1 MSEIEL
7 KFLLDEAGT
16 RKLKSRLKTLE
27 IAVDTPRT
35 RLVRTIYY
43 DTPEQDLRRNGIA
56 VRMRRDGRRWI
67 QTVKIKARHDVGLA
81 ESAEYDSPAP
91 GGQLHLGA
99 IPDEAIRDRIVGL
112 VGDKVLEPVCETAM
126 RRISSLLRLQ
136 NGAEAELAIDSGEIK
151 AAEKAEPFREAE
163 IELISGGISALFDL
177 TQTLFPTGG
186 LRFSMMSKAERGY
199 LLATEGRVDA
209 PLVPR
214 NAETVPLV
222 RDQSAETAA
231 RDVLRECF
239 EQIAANAAVVQA
251 HDDHEGPHQLR
262 IGLRRLRSAFTVF
275 KPLIRNAEMLR
286 LNGEAR
292 WLGQVVG
299 GLRDLDVAIED
310 ILDPAAKERPDEPG
324 FEVLRSAIID
334 RTLETRAAVRETL
347 AGERCQSF
355 LIDLARFI
363 ETRGWLVAEDFSQ
376 TGRLAAAVPDVAV
389 AALDKRWR
397 SVRRHAKDIDNLD
410 VPARH
415 ELRKELKKM
424 RYAVE
429 FLGPLWADK
438 KVRAFTKRLKALQQ
452 VFGDLNDAAMIEHLL
467 MAPDAPAA
475 NDLQAQRATGWLLG
489 TRMTRAEADW
499 HHARGLWHG
508 LKELGPFWS

>member
-27 IAVDTPRT
+27 IADGTPRT
-35 RLVRTIYY
+35 RLLRTIYY
-43 DTPEQDLRRNGIA
+43 DTPEQDLRRSGIA
-56 VRMRRDGRRWI
+56 VRMRRDGRRWV
-67 QTVKIKARHDVGLA
+67 QTVKIKARHHVGLA
-81 ESAEYDSPAP
+81 ESAEFDSPAP

-99 IPDEAIRDRIVGL
+99 IPDESIRDRILGL
-112 VGDKVLEPVCETAM
+112 IGDKILEPVCETAM
-126 RRISSLLRLQ
+126 RRSSSHLRLRD
-136 NGAEAELAIDSGEIK
+136 GAEAELAIDSGEIK
-151 AAEKAEPFREAE
+151 AADRAEPFREAE
-163 IELISGGISALFDL
+163 IELVSGGIGTLFDL
-177 TQTLFPTGG
+177 TQSLFPTGG

-199 LLATEGRVDA
+199 LLASEGRIDA

-214 NAETVPLV
+214 NAAAVPLA
-222 RDQSAETAA
+222 RNQTAETAA
-231 RDVLRECF
+231 RDILRECF

-251 HDDHEGPHQLR
+251 NDDHEGPHQLR

-275 KPLIRNAEMLR
+275 KPLISNAEMTR

-292 WLGQVVG
+292 WLGHVVG

-310 ILDPAAKERPDEPG
+310 ILNPAAIERPEEPG
-324 FEVLRSAIID
+324 FAVLRSAIID
-334 RTLETRAAVRETL
+334 RTLEMRVTVRETL

-376 TGRLAAAVPDVAV
+376 TGRLAAAVPDLAK

-397 SVRRHAKDIDNLD
+397 SVRRHARDIDNLD
-410 VPARH
+410 IPARH

-429 FLGPLWADK
+429 FLGPLWSDK

-452 VFGDLNDAAMIEHLL
+452 VFGDLNDAAMVEDLL

-475 NDLQAQRATGWLLG
+475 DDLRAQRATGWLLG
-489 TRMTRAEADW
+489 TLMTRADADW

-508 LKELGPFWS
+508 LKDQGPFWS

>member
-1 MSEIEL
+1 MDAIAPSVVPAVTTETEGDTLSVKLKGDFTLANSRAAERALSELPVGGAKRVALDLADVHDADSSGAWLIHRTRAQTEYGGRYVWMCNPSPEL

-43 DTPEQDLRRNGIA
+43 DTPEQDLRRSGIA

-99 IPDEAIRDRIVGL
+99 LPDEAIRDRIVGL

-177 TQTLFPTGG
+177 TQTLFPSGG

-222 RDQSAETAA
+222 REQSAETAA

-239 EQIAANAAVVQA
+239 EQIAANAAVVQG

-262 IGLRRLRSAFTVF
+262 IGLRRLRSALTVF
-275 KPLIRNAEMLR
+275 
-286 LNGEAR
+286 
-292 WLGQVVG
+292 
-299 GLRDLDVAIED
+299 
-310 ILDPAAKERPDEPG
+310 
-324 FEVLRSAIID
+324 
-334 RTLETRAAVRETL
+334 
-347 AGERCQSF
+347 
-355 LIDLARFI
+355 
-363 ETRGWLVAEDFSQ
+363 
-376 TGRLAAAVPDVAV
+376 
-389 AALDKRWR
+389 
-397 SVRRHAKDIDNLD
+397 
-410 VPARH
+410 
-415 ELRKELKKM
+415 
-424 RYAVE
+424 
-429 FLGPLWADK
+429 
-438 KVRAFTKRLKALQQ
+438 
-452 VFGDLNDAAMIEHLL
+452 
-467 MAPDAPAA
+467 
-475 NDLQAQRATGWLLG
+475 
-489 TRMTRAEADW
+489 
-499 HHARGLWHG
+499 
-508 LKELGPFWS
+508 